1 MKQTIKRPKYDWT
14 DIDDPTEQ
22 DIDYLEENCGIHPLT
37 ANAIIPAFHYPDLD
51 LFKDYLFIILHYPH
65 AADNG
70 EIKIREFDFIAGK
83 NYLITSHR
91 EEIRPLK
98 QAFENIKNIDP
109 QKDDPAPD
117 AALALI
123 FILNTFLKEVL
134 AKINDISQEIDS
146 LEARIFT
153 GQERELLRDISALK
167 MKIIDFWR
175 IVEPQRMIFDS
186 LRATGTNFFGAEY
199 RHYFVLL
206 YQTHRRIENT
216 LKNAKETIEAL
227 EATNHILVTVR
238 MNEIIKV
245 LTVFSVIFMPLTLLA
260 SIWGMNT
267 NFLPFRETNLDFAL
281 IMLIMT
287 VTLGG
292 MLKFFQYKKWL

>member
-1 MKQTIKRPKYDWT
+1 MRQTITNANFTWIDITEPTET
-14 DIDDPTEQ
+14 DIAYLQ
-22 DIDYLEENCGIHPLT
+22 DTFGIHPLT

-65 AADNG
+65 CADNG

-83 NYLITSHR
+83 QYLVTCHR
-91 EEIRPLK
+91 EEIAPLK
-98 QAFENIKNIDP
+98 LVLGNGQADTGLNQNTADLLF
-109 QKDDPAPD
+109 
-117 AALALI
+117 LV
-123 FILNTFLKEVL
+123 LNTFLKDVL
-134 AKINDISQEIDS
+134 AKINGISQEIDL

-153 GQERELLRDISALK
+153 GQERELLKDISALK

-186 LRATGTNFFGAEY
+186 LRATGSNFFGTEY
-199 RHYFVLL
+199 RHYFAIL

-227 EATNHILVTVR
+227 EATNHILVTVK
-238 MNEIIKV
+238 MNEVIKV
-245 LTVFSVIFMPLTLLA
+245 LTLFSVIFMPLTLLA

-267 NFLPFRETNLDFAL
+267 NFLPFQKTESDFLFILL
-281 IMLIMT
+281 IMAA
-287 VTLGG
+287 TLGA
-292 MLKFFQYKKWL
+292 MISFFRYKKWI